1 MYFQSKRKV
10 SVVIKLVLMENLMQ
24 ELSSVDVFHCQ
35 LLSPWEK
42 EKRKRKD
49 EEKKL
54 AICPFMHVALRTL
67 TLVMNDSL

>member
-35 LLSPWEK
+35 LLTHERKKREK
-42 EKRKRKD
+42 GKMKK
-49 EEKKL
+49 KKL